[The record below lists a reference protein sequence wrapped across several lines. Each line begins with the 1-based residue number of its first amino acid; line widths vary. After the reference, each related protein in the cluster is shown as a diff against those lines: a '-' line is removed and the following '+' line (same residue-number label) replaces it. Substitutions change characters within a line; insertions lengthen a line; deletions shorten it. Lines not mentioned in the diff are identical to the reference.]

1 MENISGGGTA
11 DFIVSSS
18 VKSLLLY
25 HILRG
30 KAASG
35 IWYAYVYLFIRQTLN
50 IFFNV
55 YNTVLNKTDI
65 I

>member
-35 IWYAYVYLFIRQTLN
+35 IWYAYVYLFIRQTLKV
-50 IFFNV
+50 FNV
-55 YNTVLNKTDI
+55 
-65 I
+65 